1 MFLFQRFKGLDKDGR
16 KKRKLGEENQKRRG
30 RKPLHLNDNKRYY
43 FSITY
48 ASIFM
53 FII

>member
-30 RKPLHLNDNKRYY
+30 RKPLHLNDNTRYIY
-43 FSITY
+43 FFIAY
-48 ASIFM
+48 ASVLL
-53 FII
+53 FI

>member
-30 RKPLHLNDNKRYY
+30 RKPLHLNDNTRY
-43 FSITY
+43 
-48 ASIFM
+48 IF
-53 FII
+53 FL